1 MEIASSS
8 DPYEDPAKGPDP
20 LPMPVDGGAGID
32 PPLQSDE
39 RVAGWGRVFHPGRIV
54 EAEDLEAASRDA
66 VLFRGLG
73 RSYGDSAIPPASMPA
88 VVCTRL
94 ADRIRFFDRE
104 SGRIRAEAGLS
115 LQALNRLFLHHGW
128 FVPVSPGTQFVTLGG
143 MVAADVHGKSH
154 HVDGTFGA
162 HVEALQIRVADGRI
176 IECSPENEAEL
187 FWATIGGMGLTGHIL
202 EVEFR
207 MRRVSSPWI
216 LCESI
221 KIDGI
226 DMFIRE
232 LQAQAKQ
239 WPATMGWVDCVS
251 RGAAMGRG
259 LMACGRWAEAH
270 EAPAGPPK
278 FRRPI
283 PVPFTLPFNAL
294 NPFSTKIFNE
304 LNFRR
309 QLPPVTRKVI
319 HPQSFWYPLD
329 IFGDWNRLYGPRG
342 FTQHQC
348 VLPEYSNPGCTRAF
362 FELLTRMGGAS
373 FLCVIK
379 DCGPE
384 GRGMLSFP
392 MRGISV
398 ALDIA
403 VRSDTRRLIDTLNE
417 FVIEAGG
424 RIYLAKDTFT
434 RAEHFRAMEPRL
446 EAFQAVRRKWD
457 PEGRIRSAQSVR
469 LFGDRP

>member
-1 MEIASSS
+1 MEIASST
-8 DPYEDPAKGPDP
+8 DAFEDSGKAPDP
-20 LPMPVDGGAGID
+20 FLLPVDGGAGIE
-32 PPLQSDE
+32 PPLEPGE

-54 EAEDLEAASRDA
+54 DSLDLESDSRDA

-73 RSYGDSAIPPASMPA
+73 RSYGDSAIPPASKPL
-88 VVCTRL
+88 VVSTRR

-104 SGRIRAEAGLS
+104 SGRLRAEAGLS
-115 LQALNRLFLHHGW
+115 LWSLNRLFLHQGW

-162 HVEALQIRVADGRI
+162 HVESLLLRVADGRV
-176 IECSPENEAEL
+176 IECSPENESEL

-202 EVEFR
+202 EVQFK
-207 MRRVSSPWI
+207 MRRISSPWI
-216 LCESI
+216 LSESI

-232 LQAQAKQ
+232 LQVQAKK

-251 RGAAMGRG
+251 RGASMGRG
-259 LMACGRWAEAH
+259 LLAGGRWAEPH
-270 EAPAGPPK
+270 EAPSHPPK
-278 FRRPI
+278 FRNPI
-283 PVPFTLPFNAL
+283 PIPMTLPFNAL
-294 NPFSTKIFNE
+294 NSFSTKIFNE

-309 QLPPVTRKVI
+309 QLPPVTRGI
-319 HPQSFWYPLD
+319 LHPQSFWYPLD

-348 VLPEYSNPGCTRAF
+348 VLPEYVRPGCTREF

-392 MRGISV
+392 TRGISV

-403 VRSDTRRLIDTLNE
+403 VRPDTRRLIDTLNE

-424 RIYLAKDTFT
+424 RVYLAKDTFT
-434 RAEHFRAMEPRL
+434 RTEHFHAMEPRL
-446 EAFQAVRRKWD
+446 EAFQKVRRKWD